1 MAVRGA
7 DSGVAKI
14 SRGTLKAENL
24 WEKGYVLEI
33 VGLEKMNRY
42 L

>member
-7 DSGVAKI
+7 DPGVAKI
-14 SRGTLKAENL
+14 SRDTLKVENL
-24 WEKGYVLEI
+24 WKKGYVLEI
-33 VGLEKMNRY
+33 VGLEKMNQH